1 MYLAENELKVFHN
14 ISLLYPLAGPKLRKG
29 EAMGKLSPLK
39 DAYIVVGGGKVK
51 EIGTGDAYKRHGR
64 AELISLEGALVL
76 PGFIDSHTHLVH
88 AGSRENEMRK
98 KLAGVDYLDILKS
111 GGGIL
116 ATVRATRNASFQEL
130 YREAEG
136 RLKNMLAFGVTAV
149 EAKSGYGLD
158 LETELKQLEVV
169 RQLNQNLPQTLVPT
183 FMGAHAL
190 PEGYQSRKDFLELMK
205 RVLDAVKE
213 GRLAHFVDI
222 FCEEGVFSAEEA
234 REFLGHAQAKGF
246 GVKIHADEMNAL
258 GGAAIAAEL
267 GAVSAEHLLNSSEED
282 LRKLAESETV
292 AVLLP
297 LTSFYLNKNFAPAR
311 KLIDFGAAV
320 AIASDYNPGSSP
332 SENLQLAMQLA
343 VLKMGLTPEEVLSA
357 VTVNAAKASGLHSKG
372 SLEPG
377 MDADFVVLAARNL
390 DYVFYRFGINLVR
403 EVYIGG
409 KRVLRR
415 EP

>member
-136 RLKNMLAFGVTAV
+136 RLKN
-149 EAKSGYGLD
+149 
-158 LETELKQLEVV
+158 
-169 RQLNQNLPQTLVPT
+169 
-183 FMGAHAL
+183 
-190 PEGYQSRKDFLELMK
+190 
-205 RVLDAVKE
+205 
-213 GRLAHFVDI
+213 
-222 FCEEGVFSAEEA
+222 
-234 REFLGHAQAKGF
+234 
-246 GVKIHADEMNAL
+246 
-258 GGAAIAAEL
+258 
-267 GAVSAEHLLNSSEED
+267 
-282 LRKLAESETV
+282 
-292 AVLLP
+292 
-297 LTSFYLNKNFAPAR
+297 
-311 KLIDFGAAV
+311 
-320 AIASDYNPGSSP
+320 
-332 SENLQLAMQLA
+332 
-343 VLKMGLTPEEVLSA
+343 
-357 VTVNAAKASGLHSKG
+357 
-372 SLEPG
+372 
-377 MDADFVVLAARNL
+377 
-390 DYVFYRFGINLVR
+390 
-403 EVYIGG
+403 
-409 KRVLRR
+409 
-415 EP
+415 